1 MAEVKDLE
9 NVEQEATAP
18 AMEETA
24 ADSAAPA
31 ETRVNLK
38 ARWQAIPRK
47 KRRRIIRLCIL
58 ALLLVIAAVVLLK
71 VLGGKSSDE
80 GEVVT
85 DIVQYGS
92 ITSTVQGSGLTK
104 AKSSETITI
113 TTVGTVVDVLVAE
126 GETVTAGTPLFTID
140 SPAAETAVQKAR
152 SNVEGYEKQLSQ
164 AQKDIAGLNL
174 SAGYAGK
181 LMETVTLNP
190 GDSITKGQK
199 VAVLSDDTRLRL
211 EQYYSYAYAGDLQVG
226 QTVNVSI
233 PALMTSVPGTVEAVH
248 MVSRITP
255 EGSKLFSADIIV
267 ENEGALT
274 ADMVASATATV
285 NGETVYP
292 YEAGKLAYYRTGDLV
307 STVDGTVISSNLV
320 GFMPAA
326 SYLSRQIAG
335 LSFNWILIPIGMLMG
350 WFIVQAEPAVHVLN
364 KQVEEITSGAIPGKA
379 MSTSLSIGVAVSIGL
394 AMMRVMTGISIFW
407 LVVPGY
413 LAAIVMSFFV
423 PKIFTAIAFDSGG
436 VASGPM
442 TATFLLPFAQG
453 ACEALGG
460 NVVTDAFGV
469 VAMVAMTP
477 LLTIQMLGLLY
488 QLKMKKAAQETPPA
502 PVDEEIIEL

>member
-80 GEVVT
+80 GEAVT

-174 SAGYAGK
+174 SARHAGK
-181 LMETVTLNP
+181 QAYARGVIGMRERMPYRQMQEAASRLLNHF
-190 GDSITKGQK
+190 GRRTYYRVRKGERPLSPNEQK
-199 VAVLSDDTRLRL
+199 NILNIL
-211 EQYYSYAYAGDLQVG
+211 EQCGIGD
-226 QTVNVSI
+226 
-233 PALMTSVPGTVEAVH
+233 
-248 MVSRITP
+248 
-255 EGSKLFSADIIV
+255 
-267 ENEGALT
+267 
-274 ADMVASATATV
+274 
-285 NGETVYP
+285 
-292 YEAGKLAYYRTGDLV
+292 
-307 STVDGTVISSNLV
+307 
-320 GFMPAA
+320 
-326 SYLSRQIAG
+326 
-335 LSFNWILIPIGMLMG
+335 
-350 WFIVQAEPAVHVLN
+350 
-364 KQVEEITSGAIPGKA
+364 PGK
-379 MSTSLSIGVAVSIGL
+379 
-394 AMMRVMTGISIFW
+394 
-407 LVVPGY
+407 
-413 LAAIVMSFFV
+413 
-423 PKIFTAIAFDSGG
+423 FD
-436 VASGPM
+436 AY
-442 TATFLLPFAQG
+442 F
-453 ACEALGG
+453 
-460 NVVTDAFGV
+460 
-469 VAMVAMTP
+469 
-477 LLTIQMLGLLY
+477 
-488 QLKMKKAAQETPPA
+488 ETY
-502 PVDEEIIEL
+502 DW

>member
-104 AKSSETITI
+104 AKNSETITI

-190 GDSITKGQK
+190 GDSITKGPLRRYPSAAG
-199 VAVLSDDTRLRL
+199 AVLQLRL
-211 EQYYSYAYAGDLQVG
+211 CGRPAGGTDGECFDPCPDDLRSRHGGGGPHG
-226 QTVNVSI
+226 Q
-233 PALMTSVPGTVEAVH
+233 PH
-248 MVSRITP
+248 H
-255 EGSKLFSADIIV
+255 
-267 ENEGALT
+267 
-274 ADMVASATATV
+274 
-285 NGETVYP
+285 
-292 YEAGKLAYYRTGDLV
+292 AGG
-307 STVDGTVISSNLV
+307 
-320 GFMPAA
+320 
-326 SYLSRQIAG
+326 
-335 LSFNWILIPIGMLMG
+335 
-350 WFIVQAEPAVHVLN
+350 VQA
-364 KQVEEITSGAIPGKA
+364 
-379 MSTSLSIGVAVSIGL
+379 
-394 AMMRVMTGISIFW
+394 
-407 LVVPGY
+407 
-413 LAAIVMSFFV
+413 
-423 PKIFTAIAFDSGG
+423 
-436 VASGPM
+436 
-442 TATFLLPFAQG
+442 LLRRHHRG
-453 ACEALGG
+453 E
-460 NVVTDAFGV
+460 
-469 VAMVAMTP
+469 
-477 LLTIQMLGLLY
+477 
-488 QLKMKKAAQETPPA
+488 
-502 PVDEEIIEL
+502 